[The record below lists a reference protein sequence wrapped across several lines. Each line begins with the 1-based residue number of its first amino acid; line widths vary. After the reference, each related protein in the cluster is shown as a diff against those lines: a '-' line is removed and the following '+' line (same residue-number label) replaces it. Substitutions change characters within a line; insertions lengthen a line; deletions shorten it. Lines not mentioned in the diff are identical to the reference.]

1 MLCLQRLLSKRKM
14 SFYGTLLQPPG
25 PGAELSQAED
35 LCEAPFG
42 AQMPILGPGGCST
55 WMILSAEVGP

>member
-1 MLCLQRLLSKRKM
+1 M